1 MQNDSS
7 AKITDIIYFHG
18 VTLPIITF
26 NKVKYIPAKCL
37 TDLAGIDWRT
47 AKRSLLVEE
56 NVLLYA
62 VKQFKSPVFAAQ
74 GGSPTTQE
82 EVVHI
87 QFDRAYLYL
96 ARINTRIIKARGQ
109 EWLLG
114 IDSHYYNAETDE
126 VMTVPVQF
134 QMPKMPFNEF
144 KFGSKLAVDRGHG
157 LKTRWR
163 GINEE
168 LNEILLTDV
177 PVGFTRVRSDAKLS
191 CFTGFTDYSC
201 LKEFNFIKKIIREQG
216 LEGIEKLNQVIA
228 KYNTEQVA

>member
-1 MQNDSS
+1 MKMK
-7 AKITDIIYFHG
+7 KIAA
-18 VTLPIITF
+18 L
-26 NKVKYIPAKCL
+26 
-37 TDLAGIDWRT
+37 R
-47 AKRSLLVEE
+47 AKREAELKAKQALAAAGPYELSMTFLVDEVNDVVEQYREE
-56 NVLLYA
+56 HNLENAEATPEHV
-62 VKQFKSPVFAAQ
+62 
-74 GGSPTTQE
+74 
-82 EVVHI
+82 
-87 QFDRAYLYL
+87 AYSVYHGDL
-96 ARINTRIIKARGQ
+96 IICLKNILIPLDQ

-228 KYNTEQVA
+228 KYNKEQVA